1 MTLYANQESV
11 KLLDHQFLALSG
23 THNQEFP
30 FETANSPTA
39 PAYEEVYEFPNKLR
53 SKNNAVQTTA
63 NYRFFNYQGK
73 SNNGNK
79 LIETGR
85 L

>member
-11 KLLDHQFLALSG
+11 KLLEHQFLALSG

-39 PAYEEVYEFPNKLR
+39 PAYEEVYEFSNKLR
-53 SKNNAVQTTA
+53 SKNKNYFKFDKVNAVQ
-63 NYRFFNYQGK
+63 
-73 SNNGNK
+73 NNRK
-79 LIETGR
+79 LQIF
-85 L
+85 